1 MFAAVCPPSGQHHPS
16 LFLEWNLL
24 VSISSFLWD
33 VVCDVREGYH
43 HMSLHFGHLHTFVS
57 SLKITIMRNGG
68 GDDDDED
75 IRGSVLLPLDLIAF
89 NS

>member
-1 MFAAVCPPSGQHHPS
+1 
-16 LFLEWNLL
+16 
-24 VSISSFLWD
+24 
-33 VVCDVREGYH
+33 
-43 HMSLHFGHLHTFVS
+43 MSLHFGHLHTFVS
-57 SLKITIMRNGG
+57 SLTITIMRNGG